1 MTFNR
6 QRKILVFLGFIL
18 LTVVLI
24 SCGGEASHGGVAALE
39 EGKTELPKASTPVP
53 TRTEPPTPTPVVV
66 PTPDKVISQ
75 GQVSKE
81 RERVLPTDTPLPTYI
96 PVPTSEPVRVV
107 TVTPSPVNTV
117 VATHTSTSV
126 PSPEPTEVVTATP
139 SPVSTVAPTKTPSPP
154 GTGKTVASKKI
165 EVRPN
170 PSPWPPIV
178 EAHWLDIQGLT
189 ELVYP
194 NSQDPVI
201 TLLKLISSDQ
211 SDDKKEE
218 QKTKVAPGDPVP
230 DWMLGYPFAIKVPI
244 DYSKNSRD
252 YPVVVY
258 LHGGQSTP
266 PEQNNSFMDQF
277 YMSLQDPYIL
287 VGPTKVGWEWDAEK
301 ISDVIQDVRANLR
314 VDDDRIYLT
323 GVSMGGR
330 GSYIVAAALPEL
342 FAALMPLSSHHG
354 PYSYVKLAPMV
365 KHLPIWT
372 SHGDQDAI
380 SSYDVATEMV
390 AALEKLGVDV
400 TFWPVPGGDHGGWS
414 TIYRDQG
421 TLDWLLSHKKKP

>member
-1 MTFNR
+1 ME
-6 QRKILVFLGFIL
+6 VV
-18 LTVVLI
+18 TVTP
-24 SCGGEASHGGVAALE
+24 SPEP
-39 EGKTELPKASTPVP
+39 TE
-53 TRTEPPTPTPVVV
+53 
-66 PTPDKVISQ
+66 
-75 GQVSKE
+75 
-81 RERVLPTDTPLPTYI
+81 
-96 PVPTSEPVRVV
+96 VV

-117 VATHTSTSV
+117 AATHTSTPV

-139 SPVSTVAPTKTPSPP
+139 SPVSTVVPTKTPSSP
-154 GTGKTVASKKI
+154 GTGKTVASNKTVASKKI
-165 EVRPN
+165 GVRPN
-170 PSPWPPIV
+170 PSPWPPIA
-178 EAHWLDIQGLT
+178 EAHWLDIQGLN

-194 NSQDPVI
+194 NSQDPLI
-201 TLLKLISSDQ
+201 TLLKLISSEQRHD
-211 SDDKKEE
+211 SKEA
-218 QKTKVAPGDPVP
+218 QKVKVVPGDPVP
-230 DWMLGYPFAIKVPI
+230 DWMLGYPYAVKVPI
-244 DYSKNSRD
+244 DYSKSSRD

-277 YMSLQDPYIL
+277 YMPRQDPYIL

-330 GSYIVAAALPEL
+330 GSYIVAAALPDL

-354 PYSYVKLAPMV
+354 PYSYVKLASMV

-390 AALEKLGVDV
+390 AALEKLAADV
-400 TFWPVPGGDHGGWS
+400 TFHPVPGGDHGGWG